1 MFRLTTHRSPCPDF
15 FLAPTTR
22 SGVGWDMTRDSQ
34 RWVITRSGRISAITL
49 DLDGT
54 AFSRPTGAFDRAAL
68 MLTSDAE
75 DMIAEADAS
84 GEDYST
90 TETTVE

>member
-1 MFRLTTHRSPCPDF
+1 MCRLTTHRSPCPDF

-22 SGVGWDMTRDSQ
+22 SGLAWDITRDSQ
-34 RWVITRSGRISAITL
+34 RWVITRSGPISAITL
-49 DLDGT
+49 EGT
-54 AFSRPTGAFDRAAL
+54 AFSRPTSAFDRAAL

-84 GEDYST
+84 GEDYSNN
-90 TETTVE
+90 